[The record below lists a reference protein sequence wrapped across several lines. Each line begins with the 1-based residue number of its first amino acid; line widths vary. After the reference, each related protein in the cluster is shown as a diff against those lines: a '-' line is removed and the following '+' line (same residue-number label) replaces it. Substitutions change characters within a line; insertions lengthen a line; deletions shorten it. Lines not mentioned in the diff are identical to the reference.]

1 MSIRPC
7 NPRARSVECILA
19 TLLLSCALPAQALGT
34 DRNQPMDVS
43 ANYSR
48 INQGGGGKP
57 GTTFLRGDV
66 RVVQGTMKANA
77 AEATI
82 EQDAN
87 GAIRRVI
94 LVGMG
99 NLGTALARFPS
110 FNSDAFQVVAG
121 FDADIAKV
129 GRRVGQVPTYAM
141 SELRRV
147 VAESG
152 AEMAV
157 LAVPAATAAA
167 AHAAIVAAGIRAV
180 LNFAPVS
187 LPSSA
192 DCKVKNLDLRIH
204 LEELAF
210 FLEADAPDDR

>member
-7 NPRARSVECILA
+7 NPRARSVERLFA
-19 TLLLSCALPAQALGT
+19 SLLLACALPAHALST

-94 LVGMG
+94 LSGDQARLEQQQDGGGLM
-99 NLGTALARFPS
+99 TAQANRIEFDNATSIAELS
-110 FNSDAFQVVAG
+110 GSVKVVQQ
-121 FDADIAKV
+121 
-129 GRRVGQVPTYAM
+129 GRGEFRGAHMTYNTNTGQM
-141 SELRRV
+141 
-147 VAESG
+147 ESG
-152 AEMAV
+152 NQEAGGRVHMIIQPKNPA
-157 LAVPAATAAA
+157 PAAQPAP
-167 AHAAIVAAGIRAV
+167 VDGAAGKDT
-180 LNFAPVS
+180 PT
-187 LPSSA
+187 
-192 DCKVKNLDLRIH
+192 
-204 LEELAF
+204 
-210 FLEADAPDDR
+210 

>member
-7 NPRARSVECILA
+7 NPRARSVERILA
-19 TLLLSCALPAQALGT
+19 TLLLACALPAQALST

-94 LVGMG
+94 LSGDQARLEQQQDGGGVMTAQADRIEFDNATSIAELSG
-99 NLGTALARFPS
+99 NVKIV
-110 FNSDAFQVVAG
+110 QQ
-121 FDADIAKV
+121 
-129 GRRVGQVPTYAM
+129 GRGEFRGAQMTYNTNTGQM
-141 SELRRV
+141 
-147 VAESG
+147 ESG
-152 AEMAV
+152 NQEAGGRVHMIIQPKNPA
-157 LAVPAATAAA
+157 PAAQPARADD
-167 AHAAIVAAGIRAV
+167 AAGKDT
-180 LNFAPVS
+180 PT
-187 LPSSA
+187 
-192 DCKVKNLDLRIH
+192 
-204 LEELAF
+204 
-210 FLEADAPDDR
+210 

>member
-7 NPRARSVECILA
+7 NPRARSVERILA
-19 TLLLSCALPAQALGT
+19 TLLLACALPAQALST

-94 LVGMG
+94 LSGDQAQLEQKQDGGGLMTAQADRIEFDNATSIAELSG
-99 NLGTALARFPS
+99 NVKIV
-110 FNSDAFQVVAG
+110 QQ
-121 FDADIAKV
+121 
-129 GRRVGQVPTYAM
+129 GRGEFRGAQMTYNTNTGHM
-141 SELRRV
+141 
-147 VAESG
+147 ES
-152 AEMAV
+152 
-157 LAVPAATAAA
+157 
-167 AHAAIVAAGIRAV
+167 
-180 LNFAPVS
+180 
-187 LPSSA
+187 
-192 DCKVKNLDLRIH
+192 VKQ
-204 LEELAF
+204 
-210 FLEADAPDDR
+210 

>member
-7 NPRARSVECILA
+7 NPRARSVERTVA
-19 TLLLSCALPAQALGT
+19 ALLLACTLPAHALST

-82 EQDAN
+82 QQDAN

-94 LVGMG
+94 LTGDQARLEQQQDGGGLM
-99 NLGTALARFPS
+99 TAQADRIE
-110 FNSDAFQVVAG
+110 
-121 FDADIAKV
+121 FDNA
-129 GRRVGQVPTYAM
+129 T
-141 SELRRV
+141 S
-147 VAESG
+147 VAELSG
-152 AEMAV
+152 SVKIVQQGRGEFRGAHMTYNTNTGQMESGNQEAGGRVHMIIQPKNPA
-157 LAVPAATAAA
+157 PAAPPQPADG
-167 AHAAIVAAGIRAV
+167 AAGTDTPA
-180 LNFAPVS
+180 
-187 LPSSA
+187 
-192 DCKVKNLDLRIH
+192 
-204 LEELAF
+204 
-210 FLEADAPDDR
+210 